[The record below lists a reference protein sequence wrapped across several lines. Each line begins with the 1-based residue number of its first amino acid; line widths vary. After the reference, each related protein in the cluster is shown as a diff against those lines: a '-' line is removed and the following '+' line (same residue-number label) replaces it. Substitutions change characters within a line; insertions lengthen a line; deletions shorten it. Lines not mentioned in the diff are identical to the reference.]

1 MCSVPRREYN
11 VACVIRLARPPSAS
25 DPAAPLHA
33 PAVSSEYPQSAPMS
47 TPRVR
52 IFRPPAAA
60 LCPGPCAR
68 ADAQGAAADTDG
80 AALAPVESIGV
91 DTLVAEICARVRKP
105 LHRLTART
113 AAQAVRLRLRVEFD
127 PVRRIWRAVAARA
140 RVPYSRVL
148 SGARA
153 GA

>member
-1 MCSVPRREYN
+1 MCSVQRREYN
-11 VACVIRLARPPSAS
+11 VACVIRLARPPSTS

-33 PAVSSEYPQSAPMS
+33 PAVSSEYPQIS
-47 TPRVR
+47 PRVR

-60 LCPGPCAR
+60 LCAGPCAR

-105 LHRLTART
+105 LHRLTAHT
-113 AAQAVRLRLRVEFD
+113 AAQDVRVRLRVEFD
-127 PVRRIWRAVAARA
+127 PVRRIWRAVDARA